1 MQAVTVATFAGIF
14 ILVVG
19 VYWVFVL
26 RDETRT
32 STRVKNRLKAAPG
45 GAGAARRLGLARQ
58 EQPLSNVGVLNRA
71 LLRAASLTAPC
82 QRLIQQADSRMTV
95 GLFAIMSGS
104 AALAGY
110 LVMSMVAGLPG
121 LGILAGALLACG
133 PYVYL
138 RWQRA
143 RRLMAFEEKFPEA
156 LDLIARA
163 LRAGHA
169 FTSGLAMAA
178 DEMPDPIGPEF
189 RLLYERQNFGMP
201 LSDALR
207 SFAERVPLLDARF
220 FATAVLTQRE
230 AGGNLSEVL
239 DNLSKVVRERFKVK
253 RQIRVVSAHA
263 RMTGWVLVGLPP
275 AVAMALLFLS
285 PENTKL
291 LVTDPLGV
299 KMVATAVVLQILGGL
314 TVKRLVNIEY

>member
-1 MQAVTVATFAGIF
+1 VQFLIAGTFVGILGIVF
-14 ILVVG
+14 GL
-19 VYWVFVL
+19 YWVFVL
-26 RDETRT
+26 RAETQISSNLR
-32 STRVKNRLKAAPG
+32 KRLKASLASP
-45 GAGAARRLGLARQ
+45 ALRRFGLTRK
-58 EQPLSNVGVLNRA
+58 ERPLSNVAAINTALVRA
-71 LLRAASLTAPC
+71 SSLTGGL
-82 QRLIQQADSRMTV
+82 QRLIQQADSSMTV
-95 GLFAIMSGS
+95 GMFVLITGS
-104 AALAGY
+104 LLLLGYTVVRAVTGFMGIGLLVGAVAA
-110 LVMSMVAGLPG
+110 S
-121 LGILAGALLACG
+121 G

-138 RWQRA
+138 TWKRS
-143 RRLMAFEEKFPEA
+143 RRVVAFEEKFPEA

-169 FTSGLAMAA
+169 FTSGLSMAA
-178 DEMPDPIGPEF
+178 EEMPEPIGPEF

-239 DNLSKVVRERFKVK
+239 DNLAKVVRERFKVK

-263 RMTGWVLVGLPP
+263 RMTGWVLVALPP
-275 AVAMALLFLS
+275 VMAVALLFLS

-291 LVTDPLGV
+291 LVTDPLGIR
-299 KMVATAVVLQILGGL
+299 MVILAIVLQILGGL
-314 TVKRLVNIEY
+314 AVRKLVNIEY